1 MKWREWP
8 IKMFAKQNSL
18 NRISWVRPNTI
29 QARVFEY
36 FFFFLCLGQSVII
49 NSLHCLWVWGCFFL
63 SLSVRSTSQP
73 SLSSLSTLNNE
84 STFKYYCQ
92 QIHIFSSHYRTFS
105 LQINVK
111 YLYRICLKLIR
122 CETLLRNCV
131 SIDHR
136 WIQYHHHL

>member
-1 MKWREWP
+1 MPNKIRLIEFHGSAP
-8 IKMFAKQNSL
+8 TQSKLECL
-18 NRISWVRPNTI
+18 NISS
-29 QARVFEY
+29 
-36 FFFFLCLGQSVII
+36 FFLCLGQSVII